1 MDALNTTIRAIAL
14 LAIAAIFAIALPVCL
29 GRNISCWLLIMIG
42 IVYIYMLTV
51 FILYRLSKKA
61 SQMDTDRF
69 DQEEK
74 RKENEFKRQL
84 QRDNGHR

>member
-29 GRNISCWLLIMIG
+29 GRNISCWFLRMIG
-42 IVYIYMLTV
+42 IVYMLTV
-51 FILYRLSKKA
+51 FILYRLSNKA
-61 SQMDTDRF
+61 SQMETDRF

-74 RKENEFKRQL
+74 RKDNEFKRQL